1 MVKALKCPDAGT
13 GTVAVKRGR
22 TSDEVSDFEMPSA
35 TAKKGKVSGNAPVE
49 LGLQEFS
56 DNSKL
61 CGLPGTQAK
70 VCVLMME
77 HKAKPGLFYKFAE
90 SFANFLVSTHTKQ
103 NTFPKTMDEFEK
115 RFEVHFVIASDPF
128 FFYDD
133 IV

>member
-1 MVKALKCPDAGT
+1 MVKALKCPDTGT
-13 GTVAVKRGR
+13 STVAVKRGR
-22 TSDEVSDFEMPSA
+22 TSDEVPDFEMPSA
-35 TAKKGKVSGNAPVE
+35 TAKKGKVSNAPVE

-90 SFANFLVSTHTKQ
+90 SFANFLVFLHTKD

-115 RFEVHFVIASDPF
+115 RFEVHFVMASDPRFLF
-128 FFYDD
+128 F
-133 IV
+133 